1 MSNTRKVAELADVS
15 IGTVS
20 RVLNNKP
27 GVSEPTRQRVL
38 AVAQELGY
46 AAPKRV
52 PVGRSQ
58 ITHLGL
64 LIRPTEPDPIS
75 NPFYSDIYHSV
86 EQSCRD
92 LQINLSFSALDMVG
106 GRLRSLPV
114 LTNDERIGGLILVGA
129 IPEAVIESLL
139 HALYARH
146 GNNGFPLV
154 LVDNLIP
161 RSAWDAVVIDNV
173 TGTAL
178 TVEML
183 TRRGHRHITLIGGPD
198 HPSIVERTNAY
209 VQTMLQ
215 NGLQPVVVSADGLDP
230 QDGEAAVGEIL
241 REQPATTAIICSND
255 SQAIGA
261 LRRLNELGYAVP
273 EEVSVVGFDD
283 IAMAELTL
291 PRLTTIRVDR
301 VAMGRIAVEL
311 LLNRIRTPERAPIKS
326 VVGVTLIERDSVCP
340 PRSDEVAMV
349 ETAPV
354 PSHALAGNRA

>member
-106 GRLRSLPV
+106 SRLRSLPA
-114 LTNDERIGGLILVGA
+114 LTNDERISGLILVGA
-129 IPEAVIESLL
+129 IPEAIIESLL
-139 HALYARH
+139 RALQVRH
-146 GNNGFPLV
+146 GSSDFPLV
-154 LVDNLIP
+154 LVDDWFP
-161 RSAWDAVVIDNV
+161 RRAWDAVVIDNAD
-173 TGTAL
+173 GAL
-178 TVEML
+178 LAVEML
-183 TRRGHRHITLIGGPD
+183 TRCGHRHITLIGGPD
-198 HPSIVERTNAY
+198 HPSIVERTKAY
-209 VQTMLQ
+209 VQTMRQ
-215 NGLQPVVVSADGLDP
+215 SGLKPVIVSASGLDP
-230 QDGEAAVGEIL
+230 QDGEAAVSEIL

-255 SQAIGA
+255 SQAVGA
-261 LRRLNELGYAVP
+261 LRRLNELGHAVP
-273 EEVSVVGFDD
+273 EDFSVVGFDD

-301 VAMGRIAVEL
+301 IAMGRSAVEL
-311 LLNRIRTPERAPIKS
+311 LLNHIRTPERAPIKS
-326 VVGVTLIERDSVCP
+326 VVGVTLVERDSVCP
-340 PRSDEVAMV
+340 PRSEEAVKHRL
-349 ETAPV
+349 APV
-354 PSHALAGNRA
+354 LPEALV

>member
-92 LQINLSFSALDMVG
+92 LQINLSFSALDMG
-106 GRLRSLPV
+106 GNRLRSLPA
-114 LTNDERIGGLILVGA
+114 LTNDERISGLILVGA

-139 HALYARH
+139 RCIVRAAWQQR
-146 GNNGFPLV
+146 F
-154 LVDNLIP
+154 
-161 RSAWDAVVIDNV
+161 SAG
-173 TGTAL
+173 TG
-178 TVEML
+178 
-183 TRRGHRHITLIGGPD
+183 G
-198 HPSIVERTNAY
+198 
-209 VQTMLQ
+209 
-215 NGLQPVVVSADGLDP
+215 
-230 QDGEAAVGEIL
+230 
-241 REQPATTAIICSND
+241 
-255 SQAIGA
+255 
-261 LRRLNELGYAVP
+261 
-273 EEVSVVGFDD
+273 
-283 IAMAELTL
+283 
-291 PRLTTIRVDR
+291 
-301 VAMGRIAVEL
+301 
-311 LLNRIRTPERAPIKS
+311 
-326 VVGVTLIERDSVCP
+326 
-340 PRSDEVAMV
+340 
-349 ETAPV
+349 
-354 PSHALAGNRA
+354 

>member
-75 NPFYSDIYHSV
+75 NPFYSDIFHSV

-106 GRLRSLPV
+106 SRLRSLPA
-114 LTNDERIGGLILVGA
+114 LTNDERISGLVLVGA
-129 IPEAVIESLL
+129 IPETIIESVL
-139 HALYARH
+139 HALQVRH
-146 GNNGFPLV
+146 GSNGFPLV
-154 LVDNLIP
+154 LVDDWFP
-161 RSAWDAVVIDNV
+161 RRAWDAVVIDNA
-173 TGTAL
+173 GGASL
-178 TVEML
+178 AIEML

-198 HPSIVERTNAY
+198 HPSIIERTRAY
-209 VQTMLQ
+209 EQDMRQ
-215 NGLQPVVVSADGLDP
+215 SGLRPMIIPSSGLDP

-241 REQPATTAIICSND
+241 RKQPATTAIMCSND

-273 EEVSVVGFDD
+273 EDFSVVGFDD

-301 VAMGRIAVEL
+301 VAMGRSAVEL
-311 LLNRIRTPERAPIKS
+311 LLNHIRTPGRAPIKS
-326 VVGVTLIERDSVCP
+326 VVGVTLVERDSVCP
-340 PRSDEVAMV
+340 PRSDELARLG
-349 ETAPV
+349 TTP
-354 PSHALAGNRA
+354 PLSHAPAQSRA

>member
-146 GNNGFPLV
+146 GNDGFPLV

-173 TGTAL
+173 TGMAL

-183 TRRGHRHITLIGGPD
+183 TKRGHRHITLIGGPD
-198 HPSIVERTNAY
+198 HPSIVERANAY

-215 NGLQPVVVSADGLDP
+215 NGLQPVVVPADGLDP
-230 QDGEAAVGEIL
+230 QDGEAAVGEVL

-255 SQAIGA
+255 SQAVGA
-261 LRRLNELGYAVP
+261 LHRLNELGCAVP

-340 PRSDEVAMV
+340 PRSDEVARV
-349 ETAPV
+349 ETVPV
-354 PSHALAGNRA
+354 PSHTLAENRA

>member
-106 GRLRSLPV
+106 SRLRSLPA
-114 LTNDERIGGLILVGA
+114 LANDERISGLILVGA
-129 IPEAVIESLL
+129 IPEAIIESLL
-139 HALYARH
+139 RALHARH
-146 GNNGFPLV
+146 GNSSFPLV
-154 LVDNLIP
+154 LVDNWFP
-161 RSAWDAVVIDNV
+161 RSAWDAVVIDNAG
-173 TGTAL
+173 GTSLA
-178 TVEML
+178 VEML
-183 TRRGHRHITLIGGPD
+183 TKRGHRHITLIGGPD

-215 NGLQPVVVSADGLDP
+215 SGLQPVIVSASNLDP
-230 QDGEAAVGEIL
+230 QDGEAAVSEIL
-241 REQPATTAIICSND
+241 REQPATTAIVCSND
-255 SQAIGA
+255 SQAVGA
-261 LRRLNELGYAVP
+261 LRRLNEMGFAVP
-273 EEVSVVGFDD
+273 ENFSVVGFDD

-301 VAMGRIAVEL
+301 VAMGRSAVEL
-311 LLNRIRTPERAPIKS
+311 LLNHIRTPERAPIRS
-326 VVGVTLIERDSVCP
+326 VVGVTLVERDSVCP
-340 PRSDEVAMV
+340 PRSEEAVKHRL
-349 ETAPV
+349 APV
-354 PSHALAGNRA
+354 LPEALV

>member
-64 LIRPTEPDPIS
+64 LIRPTEPDPVS

-92 LQINLSFSALDMVG
+92 LQINLSFSALDMSG
-106 GRLRSLPV
+106 NRLRSLPA
-114 LTNDERIGGLILVGA
+114 LTNDERISGLILVGA

-139 HALYARH
+139 RALQLRH

-154 LVDNLIP
+154 LVDDWFP
-161 RSAWDAVVIDNV
+161 RRAWDAVVIDNA
-173 TGTAL
+173 GGASL
-178 TVEML
+178 AVEML
-183 TRRGHRHITLIGGPD
+183 TRCGHRHITLIGGPD

-209 VQTMLQ
+209 MQTMLQ
-215 NGLQPVVVSADGLDP
+215 SGLKPLIVSADGLDP
-230 QDGEAAVGEIL
+230 QDGEAAVSEIL
-241 REQPATTAIICSND
+241 REQPTTTAIVCSND
-255 SQAIGA
+255 SQAVGA
-261 LRRLNELGYAVP
+261 LRRLNEMGCAVP
-273 EEVSVVGFDD
+273 EDLSVVGFDD

-301 VAMGRIAVEL
+301 VAMGRSAVEL
-311 LLNRIRTPERAPIKS
+311 LLNHIRMPERAPIKC
-326 VVGVTLIERDSVCP
+326 VVGVTLVERDSVCP
-340 PRSDEVAMV
+340 PRS
-349 ETAPV
+349 
-354 PSHALAGNRA
+354 N

>member
-241 REQPATTAIICSND
+241 REQPTTTAIICSND
-255 SQAIGA
+255 SQAVGA
-261 LRRLNELGYAVP
+261 LRRLNELGCAVP

-301 VAMGRIAVEL
+301 VAIGRIAVEL

>member
-161 RSAWDAVVIDNV
+161 RSAWDAVVIDNA

-178 TVEML
+178 SVEML
-183 TRRGHRHITLIGGPD
+183 TKQGHRHITLIGGPD

-230 QDGEAAVGEIL
+230 QDGEAAVGKIL
-241 REQPATTAIICSND
+241 REQPTTTAIICSND
-255 SQAIGA
+255 SQAVGA
-261 LRRLNELGYAVP
+261 LRRLNELGCAVP

-326 VVGVTLIERDSVCP
+326 VVGVTLVERDSVCP
-340 PRSDEVAMV
+340 PRSDEVAKV
-349 ETAPV
+349 GTVPE
-354 PSHALAGNRA
+354 PSHTLAESRA

>member
-92 LQINLSFSALDMVG
+92 LQINLSFSALDMG
-106 GRLRSLPV
+106 GNRLRSLPA
-114 LTNDERIGGLILVGA
+114 LTNDERISGLILVGA
-129 IPEAVIESLL
+129 IPEAIIESLL
-139 HALYARH
+139 RALHARH

-183 TRRGHRHITLIGGPD
+183 TKRGHSHITLIGGPD

-215 NGLQPVVVSADGLDP
+215 NGLRPEIVSADGLDP

-255 SQAIGA
+255 SQAVGA

-301 VAMGRIAVEL
+301 VAMGRSAVEL
-311 LLNRIRTPERAPIKS
+311 LLNHIRTPERAPIKS
-326 VVGVTLIERDSVCP
+326 IVGVTLVERESVGP
-340 PRSDEVAMV
+340 PRSDELARLG
-349 ETAPV
+349 TAPAL
-354 PSHALAGNRA
+354 SHAPSQSRA